1 MISKLDKNTDRLAR
15 HARVRKKIGGTAE
28 RPRFDV
34 YRSNMHIYVQVIDDV
49 AGKTLAAAST
59 VEKEI
64 GKMVEGKSKTEAA
77 KIVGAEAAKRAIAA
91 GITEVVFDRGGY
103 IYTGCGRRKRSRPE
117 ILGRL
122 LWQKETK
129 SSIKTEARSARTIPR
144 TDSLPLTA

>member
-34 YRSNMHIYVQVIDDV
+34 YRSNMHIYVQAIDDV

-103 IYTGCGRRKRSRPE
+103 IYTGRVAAVADGAR
-117 ILGRL
+117 
-122 LWQKETK
+122 
-129 SSIKTEARSARTIPR
+129 EAG
-144 TDSLPLTA
+144 LKF

>member
-64 GKMVEGKSKTEAA
+64 GKMVEGKSRKT
-77 KIVGAEAAKRAIAA
+77 R
-91 GITEVVFDRGGY
+91 DRRRHHRSGFRPWRLHLY
-103 IYTGCGRRKRSRPE
+103 RKSRSGCGRRKRSRPE

>member
-1 MISKLDKNTDRLAR
+1 MISKLDKNTNRLAR

-77 KIVGAEAAKRAIAA
+77 KIVGAEAAKRALAA

-103 IYTGCGRRKRSRPE
+103 IYTGRVAAVADGAR
-117 ILGRL
+117 
-122 LWQKETK
+122 
-129 SSIKTEARSARTIPR
+129 EAG
-144 TDSLPLTA
+144 LKF